1 VPAAGG
7 GQLSTDRD
15 GAGVAL
21 VGVVHVDDLLL
32 GQPDRIKTLKDVAEL
47 AAHLTDDVYA
57 MFDLEARWP
66 GIGSR
71 VQDH

>member
-1 VPAAGG
+1 MGD
-7 GQLSTDRD
+7 QRD
-15 GAGVAL
+15 WIAL
-21 VGVVHVDDLLL
+21 HKRLTESLENLLL